1 MRLLTTF
8 ALSAALLTG
17 ACTDQYG
24 NPDPGATLGLVAGA
38 AALGGVAYLAT
49 RNHDDRPRFRD
60 RGYGRA
66 RGYDA
71 RMDYRGERR
80 GYGR

>member
-1 MRLLTTF
+1 MRLLTTI

-24 NPDPGATLGLVAGA
+24 NPDAGATLGLAAGV
-38 AALGGVAYLAT
+38 AALGGIAYLAT
-49 RNHDDRPRFRD
+49 QDDDRPRFRD
-60 RGYGRA
+60 RGRA
-66 RGYDA
+66 RGYDT

-80 GYGR
+80 GYYR

>member
-1 MRLLTTF
+1 MRLLTTL
-8 ALSAALLTG
+8 ALSATLLTG

-24 NPDPGATLGLVAGA
+24 NPDAGATLGLAAGV
-38 AALGGVAYLAT
+38 AALGGIAYLAT
-49 RNHDDRPRFRD
+49 QDNDDRPRFRD
-60 RGYGRA
+60 RGHGRA

-80 GYGR
+80 GYYR